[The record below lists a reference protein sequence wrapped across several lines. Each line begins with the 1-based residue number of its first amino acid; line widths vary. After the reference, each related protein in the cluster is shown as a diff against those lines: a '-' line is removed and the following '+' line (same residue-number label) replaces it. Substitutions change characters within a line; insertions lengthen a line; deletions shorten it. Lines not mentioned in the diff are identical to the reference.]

1 MIGDELFKLLEPVI
15 ARQGYELTDL
25 ELKLG
30 GRSGVVRIFI
40 DKPGGVGLEDCEIV
54 SSQVSTFLDVE
65 DPVPGNYTL
74 EVSSPGLDR
83 KIRKPEHFQRF
94 IGEEVTVK
102 MRFPVLGRGKFRGI
116 LKEVDENTI
125 LVVVDGEPYELL
137 ISNIDSARLVPSF

>member
-1 MIGDELFKLLEPVI
+1 
-15 ARQGYELTDL
+15 
-25 ELKLG
+25 LKLG

>member
-25 ELKLG
+25 EVKIG
-30 GRSGVVRIFI
+30 GRNGVVRIYI